1 MTILTRILSFIP
13 QLVVVLLVT
22 LLLIYKPHGY
32 QVVVGA
38 FAFAYLIFAPLLWL
52 FARRSAKK
60 KKTEKAVATRGKNIA
75 APTGHY

>member
-22 LLLIYKPHGY
+22 LLLIYKPSGY
-32 QVVVGA
+32 QIVVAG

-60 KKTEKAVATRGKNIA
+60 RKAAATGGKNIA
-75 APTGHY
+75 APTGQP